1 MAPVVKS
8 HVYLLSEVC
17 QTWLDIRRSEATLLN
32 WNLFY
37 KAKQYT
43 ICITPSLFGRTS
55 KNLVKEL
62 GDKDFRPIQNPL
74 SANKFC
80 QLKLLRKK
88 RRTLSQFWERPDVP
102 VDCTLTDILEPSPSV
117 PVPVVTEK
125 FVFIDKMVWKGAAEV
140 DVTAGLEVC
149 VSGKANQ
156 SYECSLEV
164 QSVTIS
170 PCNWEDLQKRKVLD
184 QEPSFLKECRTRG
197 DNLYVVTEAV
207 KLINRT
213 VLQDSSRVNVT
224 GQFSVPWSFYA
235 KSTGDRSGLKV
246 RERTLTLPQ
255 GTVMAYKRKQL
266 VFRENGRAI
275 LLISDDDKRKTF
287 PEDDKKLQELRMSL
301 EILSISEDGKQKAFS
316 EDDEFLKKWPM
327 QSAMGT
333 IRRLILPIGRIQ
345 EPICRDFKSLQN
357 EVSREMEAVAEL
369 PRDIRDAL
377 FHTILAKLKEQGAL
391 QDLTDMLDGNLW
403 IHTGSFLS
411 EMQEDSRNVWL
422 ESKHIIYLL
431 EALLVLSDIQHELL
445 AWSMEKRILPQQRE
459 LVKSILEPNF
469 RYLWNIPFT
478 LDPKLLALLQE
489 EGLAVTFGLLQECG
503 LRVAPNNP
511 KGTWDLEAKKPLSAL
526 YGSLSVLQ
534 QLAEA

>member
-1 MAPVVKS
+1 M
-8 HVYLLSEVC
+8 
-17 QTWLDIRRSEATLLN
+17 
-32 WNLFY
+32 
-37 KAKQYT
+37 
-43 ICITPSLFGRTS
+43 SL
-55 KNLVKEL
+55 NLVKEL

-266 VFRENGRAI
+266 VFRENGRGKQDRTPPPGITWA
-275 LLISDDDKRKTF
+275 LLTCLL
-287 PEDDKKLQELRMSL
+287 PHP

-316 EDDEFLKKWPM
+316 EDDEFL
-327 QSAMGT
+327 SGAGS
-333 IRRLILPIGRIQ
+333 LPSPQ
-345 EPICRDFKSLQN
+345 ALTDFKSLQN

-489 EGLAVTFGLLQECG
+489 EGECG

>member
-1 MAPVVKS
+1 M
-8 HVYLLSEVC
+8 
-17 QTWLDIRRSEATLLN
+17 
-32 WNLFY
+32 
-37 KAKQYT
+37 
-43 ICITPSLFGRTS
+43 PSLFGRTS

-74 SANKFC
+74 SANKFY

-117 PVPVVTEK
+117 PVPVMTEK

-170 PCNWEDLQKRKVLD
+170 PCDWEDLQKRKVLD

-213 VLQDSSRVNVT
+213 VLQDSSSVNAT
-224 GQFSVPWSFYA
+224 GKFSVPWSFYA
-235 KSTGDRSGLKV
+235 KSTGDGSGLKV

-266 VFRENGRAI
+266 VFRENGR
-275 LLISDDDKRKTF
+275 
-287 PEDDKKLQELRMSL
+287 
-301 EILSISEDGKQKAFS
+301 EILSISEDDKQKAFS
-316 EDDEFLKKWPM
+316 KDEFL
-327 QSAMGT
+327 SGAGS
-333 IRRLILPIGRIQ
+333 LPIPQ
-345 EPICRDFKSLQN
+345 
-357 EVSREMEAVAEL
+357 
-369 PRDIRDAL
+369 
-377 FHTILAKLKEQGAL
+377 
-391 QDLTDMLDGNLW
+391 
-403 IHTGSFLS
+403 
-411 EMQEDSRNVWL
+411 
-422 ESKHIIYLL
+422 
-431 EALLVLSDIQHELL
+431 ALLSPDPLWTLIRAAQVLSDIQHELL
-445 AWSMEKRILPQQRE
+445 AWSMEKKILPQQRE

-469 RYLWNIPFT
+469 RNLWNIPFT

-489 EGLAVTFGLLQECG
+489 EGLVVTFGLLQECG
-503 LRVAPNNP
+503 LRVAPDNP

>member
-1 MAPVVKS
+1 M
-8 HVYLLSEVC
+8 
-17 QTWLDIRRSEATLLN
+17 
-32 WNLFY
+32 
-37 KAKQYT
+37 
-43 ICITPSLFGRTS
+43 PSLFGRTS

-62 GDKDFRPIQNPL
+62 GDKDFRPVQNPL

-102 VDCTLTDILEPSPSV
+102 VDRTLTDILEPSPSV

-140 DVTAGLEVC
+140 DVTAGLEVS

-170 PCNWEDLQKRKVLD
+170 PCDWEDLQKRKVLD

-207 KLINRT
+207 KLSNRT
-213 VLQDSSRVNVT
+213 VLQDSSSVNAA

-235 KSTGDRSGLKV
+235 KSTGDGSVLKV

-301 EILSISEDGKQKAFS
+301 EILSISEDDKQKAFS
-316 EDDEFLKKWPM
+316 EDDEFLKKWQM

-345 EPICRDFKSLQN
+345 EPICQDFKSLQN

-377 FHTILAKLKEQGAL
+377 FHTILAKLKDRGAL
-391 QDLTDMLDGNLW
+391 QDLTDMLDGKLW

-445 AWSMEKRILPQQRE
+445 AWSMEKKILLQQQE

-469 RYLWNIPFT
+469 RYPWNIPFT

-503 LRVAPNNP
+503 LRVAPDNP

-526 YGSLSVLQ
+526 YVSLLVLQ

>member
-1 MAPVVKS
+1 M
-8 HVYLLSEVC
+8 
-17 QTWLDIRRSEATLLN
+17 
-32 WNLFY
+32 
-37 KAKQYT
+37 
-43 ICITPSLFGRTS
+43 PSLFGRTS

-62 GDKDFRPIQNPL
+62 GDKDFRPVQNPL

-102 VDCTLTDILEPSPSV
+102 VDRTLTDILEPSPSV

-140 DVTAGLEVC
+140 DVTAGLEVS

-170 PCNWEDLQKRKVLD
+170 PCDWEDLQKRKALD

-207 KLINRT
+207 KLSNST
-213 VLQDSSRVNVT
+213 VLQDSSSVNAA
-224 GQFSVPWSFYA
+224 GKFSVPWSFYA
-235 KSTGDRSGLKV
+235 KSTGDGSGLKV

-301 EILSISEDGKQKAFS
+301 EILSISEDDKQKAFS
-316 EDDEFLKKWPM
+316 EDDEFLKKWQM

-345 EPICRDFKSLQN
+345 EPICQDFKSLQN

-377 FHTILAKLKEQGAL
+377 FHTILAKLKDQGAL

-403 IHTGSFLS
+403 IHTGSLLS
-411 EMQEDSRNVWL
+411 ELQEDSRNVWL

-445 AWSMEKRILPQQRE
+445 AWSMEKKILLQQQE

-469 RYLWNIPFT
+469 RYPWNIPFT

-503 LRVAPNNP
+503 LRVAPDNP

-526 YGSLSVLQ
+526 YVSLLVLQ